1 LDGVIDE
8 MVTENKY
15 SDDQILE
22 RLSTMTGLGKVNMT
36 QEEV

>member
-1 LDGVIDE
+1 MDGVIEE
-8 MVTENKY
+8 MVSENKY

-22 RLSTMTGLGKVNMT
+22 RLSSMTGLGKTKMT